1 MELSYEIKRSAKRRT
16 LTISVERDCAVFVHA
31 PQEVPVE
38 VIRRAVEAKR
48 QWILGK
54 IRHPQKYRELPHP
67 PGKELVSGE
76 SVLYLG
82 QPYRIDVTSGSGE
95 GKAQFSGR
103 FLVSGNTK
111 ARRRARLR
119 SWFIDRAKE
128 KILPRVSIKAKQ
140 LGVTFAKAKIVE
152 HRYRWGSCTVKN
164 NVHFNWR
171 LIKAPMFVIEY
182 VIAHE
187 LAHLIEPNHTARFW
201 NIIRADS
208 PAVERARKWLRE
220 NGEVLEQD
228 L

>member
-1 MELSYEIKRSAKRRT
+1 MELSYEIKRS
-16 LTISVERDCAVFVHA
+16 
-31 PQEVPVE
+31 
-38 VIRRAVEAKR
+38 AKR

-140 LGVTFAKAKIVE
+140 
-152 HRYRWGSCTVKN
+152 
-164 NVHFNWR
+164 
-171 LIKAPMFVIEY
+171 
-182 VIAHE
+182 
-187 LAHLIEPNHTARFW
+187 
-201 NIIRADS
+201 
-208 PAVERARKWLRE
+208 
-220 NGEVLEQD
+220 
-228 L
+228 